1 MSRRRD
7 NNEAAE
13 SHLGLAESVPMN
25 PLATG
30 VEGLSK
36 AGLR

>member
-1 MSRRRD
+1 MSCRRD

-13 SHLGLAESVPMN
+13 SHPRFAESVPMK

-36 AGLR
+36 AGLG